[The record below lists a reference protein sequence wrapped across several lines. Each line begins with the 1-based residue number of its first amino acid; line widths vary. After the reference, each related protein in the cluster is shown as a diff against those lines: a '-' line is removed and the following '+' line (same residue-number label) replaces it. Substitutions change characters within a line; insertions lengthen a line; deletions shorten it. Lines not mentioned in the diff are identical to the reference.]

1 MKRLIFKL
9 LHCLAIKPR
18 GFAALFFAILVLVII
33 FAIGLSTAVLTLGQ
47 QIISNNITSSTQAYF
62 AAEAGIEDALLRLAK
77 SKTWSSPYTFN
88 IQSGSATVE
97 ISSMIGGTRTL
108 SSVGDFSN
116 RIRKVQIV
124 YQVSAQE
131 ISFYYGVQVGDGGME
146 MKANAR
152 VKGNVFS
159 NGSVIAP
166 INPDENGLIDN
177 NIIVARNDNR
187 IEGLVVGEDALAHTC
202 NASRINGILTY
213 ISVESVTN
221 CDADIYGDPITDE
234 ITPQD
239 LPIPQSQI
247 DDWKAEATAGA
258 GEIFSTDYL
267 LDGSGA
273 TDSLGPIQIGTTSE
287 PKNLTVNNG
296 ANLKITGTIY
306 VTGDILFANHAI
318 IELDNNAYGSTS
330 GIIIADGKIDIN
342 NNAMLQGTGETGS
355 YLLIITTSNSLD
367 PANPAISIG
376 NNAEGAIFY
385 AASGIILLRNN
396 VKAREITAYKIKMDN
411 NAEIEYES
419 GLENALFSGG
429 TGGSWKATSWK
440 EVE

>member
-1 MKRLIFKL
+1 MIQRLIAKL
-9 LHCLAIKPR
+9 FNYLTAKSR

-33 FAIGLSTAVLTLGQ
+33 LAIGLSAAVLTLGQ
-47 QIISNNITSSTQAYF
+47 QIISGNITKSFQAYF
-62 AAEAGIEDALLRLAK
+62 TAEAGIEDALLRLAEPK
-77 SKTWSSPYTFN
+77 IWSSPYTFSV
-88 IQSGSATVE
+88 QDSSATVE
-97 ISSMIGGTRTL
+97 ISNIIGGARTL
-108 SSVGDFSN
+108 SSVGDFSD
-116 RIRKVQIV
+116 RIRKVQVV

-166 INPDENGLIDN
+166 SDPDENGFIDN
-177 NIIVARNDNR
+177 NIVVANNGNG
-187 IEGLVVGEDALAHTC
+187 IEGLVVGENASAHTC
-202 NASRINGILTY
+202 KDSTINGTLTY
-213 ISVESVTN
+213 VSGGSVIN
-221 CDADIYGDPITDE
+221 CDAGITIDGGPGE
-234 ITPQD
+234 IASQD

-247 DDWKAEATAGA
+247 DDWKAEAAADRIIT
-258 GEIFSTDYL
+258 TDYL

-273 TDSLGPIQIGTTSE
+273 TDSLGPIQVGTVSE

-306 VTGDILFANHAI
+306 VAGDILFANNAI
-318 IELDNNAYGSTS
+318 IELDSNAYGSTS
-330 GIIIADGKIDIN
+330 GIIIADGKIDVN
-342 NNAMLQGTGETGS
+342 NNAILQGTGEAGS
-355 YLLIITTSNSLD
+355 YLLILTTNNSLD
-367 PANPAISIG
+367 PADPALSVG

-385 AASGIILLRNN
+385 AASGIIRLRNN
-396 VKAREITAYKIKMDN
+396 IEVREVTAYKIWMDN

-419 GLENALFSGG
+419 GLENSLFSGG
-429 TGGSWKATSWK
+429 TGGSWGTTSWK